1 MDLRPSLLL
10 EMLKSFRTLLIAAAS
25 TTTIASLTLFVSPTA
40 SKDTTIKSILYSGG
54 LLSGLSTI
62 GLSMAINRYSP
73 IFTILKKADDE
84 TFTHT
89 IATYI
94 FEQKQMANPDFSATN
109 EPIEIYPEEL
119 PESVSI
125 NTSEQISASLIT
137 EVGKLVSE
145 GKSDTFIIQNVLQ
158 CKGRKYQEGKAKL
171 GEIKA
176 MISQLQEATGGKW
189 MDFEE
194 ANSNGNA

>member
-10 EMLKSFRTLLIAAAS
+10 EMLKSFRTLLISVAS
-25 TTTIASLTLFVSPTA
+25 TSTIASLLLFVAPTA
-40 SKDTTIKSILYSGG
+40 LKDDTIKSIFYSGG

-94 FEQKQMANPDFSATN
+94 YEQKQGINPDFDQLPVTD
-109 EPIEIYPEEL
+109 EPIDIYPEQL
-119 PESVSI
+119 PDNVSI

-137 EVGKLVSE
+137 EVSKLVSE
-145 GKSDTFIIQNVLQ
+145 GKSDTFIIENVLQ
-158 CKGRKYQEGKAKL
+158 CKGRKYQEGKVKL
-171 GEIKA
+171 GEIKELIA
-176 MISQLQEATGGKW
+176 QLNQQNE
-189 MDFEE
+189 
-194 ANSNGNA
+194 SNIDAWSSPG

>member
-10 EMLKSFRTLLIAAAS
+10 EMLKSFRTLLISTAS
-25 TTTIASLTLFVSPTA
+25 VTTLSSLILFVSPTA
-40 SKDTTIKSILYSGG
+40 SKDDTIKSFLYSGG

-94 FEQKQMANPDFSATN
+94 YERKQGFDQLPVTD
-109 EPIEIYPEEL
+109 EPI
-119 PESVSI
+119 
-125 NTSEQISASLIT
+125 
-137 EVGKLVSE
+137 
-145 GKSDTFIIQNVLQ
+145 
-158 CKGRKYQEGKAKL
+158 
-171 GEIKA
+171 
-176 MISQLQEATGGKW
+176 
-189 MDFEE
+189 
-194 ANSNGNA
+194 

>member
-10 EMLKSFRTLLIAAAS
+10 EMLKSFRTLLISAAS
-25 TTTIASLTLFVSPTA
+25 TSTIASLILFVSPTA
-40 SKDTTIKSILYSGG
+40 SEDDTIKSFLYTGG

-62 GLSMAINRYSP
+62 GLSMAIHRYSP
-73 IFTILKKADDE
+73 IFTILRKADDE

-94 FEQKQMANPDFSATN
+94 YEQKQGISPDFEQLPVTD
-109 EPIEIYPEEL
+109 EPIEIYPETL
-119 PESVSI
+119 PEATPT

-137 EVGKLVSE
+137 EVSKLVSE
-145 GKSDTFIIQNVLQ
+145 GKSDTFIIENVLQ

-171 GEIKA
+171 GEIKELIA
-176 MISQLQEATGGKW
+176 QLNQQNEATVDAW
-189 MDFEE
+189 SIPE
-194 ANSNGNA
+194 